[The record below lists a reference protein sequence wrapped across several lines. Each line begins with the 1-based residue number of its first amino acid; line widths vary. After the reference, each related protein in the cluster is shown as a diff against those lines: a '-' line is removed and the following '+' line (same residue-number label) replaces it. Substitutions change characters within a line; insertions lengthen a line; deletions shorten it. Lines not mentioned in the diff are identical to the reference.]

1 MYDIAIIGAGITG
14 SAIARELSK
23 YNLNTVVLEKGVE
36 VCQGT
41 TKANSAI
48 VHGGFDAK
56 VGSLKAKLNV
66 RGNELYPQLCKEL
79 NVEFKQNGSL
89 VLAFNEEDEKHI
101 QDLYNRGLKNKARGL
116 KILTKEEVLEIEP
129 NVNKDVISALLCESA
144 GIVCPFNLNV
154 ALMENAIENGTKL
167 NLQAEVIGIEK
178 NVETFKIKLSNGEE
192 VNTKY
197 VINAAGVYS
206 DKINNMVDGDEY
218 YIIPRK
224 GEYKVL
230 DKSEGKL
237 VNHTLFQCP
246 TERGKGVLVT
256 QTVHGNLLVGPNATV
271 VEDKEDVT
279 TSRSGID
286 EIVHDSKKSVE
297 CIDFRKTITSFSG
310 LRATANTQD
319 FMIYASKVSKNFINV
334 GGIESPGLASAP
346 GIAEYVVE
354 ILIKEGLE
362 LNAKPTFNPFRK
374 KDKPFSHMNNEER
387 KELIAKDDNYKKII
401 CRCESVTEG
410 EIIDSIRRPC
420 GARTVDGVK
429 RRVRPGMGR
438 CQGGFCG
445 PKVIEILARELN
457 VSVEDILKDYD
468 NSYMVVGK
476 VKEMRGELV
485 EV

>member
-23 YNLNTVVLEKGVE
+23 YNINTVVLEKGVE

-66 RGNELYPQLCKEL
+66 RGNELYPKLCEEL
-79 NVEFKQNGSL
+79 NVEFKQNGAL
-89 VLAFNEEDEKHI
+89 VLAFNEEDKKHI
-101 QDLYNRGLKNKARGL
+101 QELYNRGIQNNAKGL
-116 KILTKEEVLEIEP
+116 KILNRQEVLEREP
-129 NVNKDVISALLCESA
+129 NVNNAVVGALLCESSA
-144 GIVCPFNLNV
+144 IVCPFNLNV
-154 ALMENAIENGTKL
+154 ALMENAIENGTNLKL
-167 NLQAEVIGIEK
+167 QSKVIGIEK
-178 NVETFKIKLSNGEE
+178 YEETFKISLENGQEIQA
-192 VNTKY
+192 KY
-197 VINAAGVYS
+197 IINAAGVYA
-206 DKINNMVDGDEY
+206 DKINNMIGGNEY

-224 GEYKVL
+224 GEYKIL

-246 TERGKGVLVT
+246 TEKGKGVLVT
-256 QTVHGNLLVGPNATV
+256 QTVHGNLLVGPNATLV
-271 VEDKEDVT
+271 DDRDNKST
-279 TSRSGID
+279 TKSGIY
-286 EIVHDSKKSVE
+286 EIVNASKIS
-297 CIDFRKTITSFSG
+297 ITNINYGKTITSFSG
-310 LRATANTQD
+310 LRATPNTGD
-319 FMIYASKVSKNFINV
+319 FMIFASRVCKNFINV

-346 GIAEYVVE
+346 AVAEYVVD
-354 ILIKEGLE
+354 ILKNEGLE
-362 LNAKPTFNPFRK
+362 LKLKENYNPFRNK
-374 KDKPFSHMNNEER
+374 EKAFIHMNSEER
-387 KELIAKDDNYKKII
+387 KQLIATDESYKKII

-410 EIIDSIRRPC
+410 EIIDAIRRPC
-420 GARTVDGVK
+420 GARTVDGIK

-457 VSVEDILKDYD
+457 VSVEDILKDYE

-476 VKEMRGELV
+476 VKEMRGE
-485 EV
+485 